1 MTWIRNPS
9 MYRKGALALDVVI
22 EKSVVKQSGAPFP
35 AINCLAFLVHLNKQF
50 RYNDG
55 DPISAD
61 DQSFIIDNVFN
72 YHPDKAAKMGAGI
85 GHIMV
90 NVFNCHPVL
99 LCCVDRWSD
108 TGFLVSQMP
117 GQLHSRKIPRPCR

>member
-22 EKSVVKQSGAPFP
+22 EKSVVKQSGDAWR
-35 AINCLAFLVHLNKQF
+35 IVTDSCLPF

-85 GHIMV
+85 GQIMV

-99 LCCVDRWSD
+99 LCGIDRWSE
-108 TGFLVSQMP
+108 TGFLVS
-117 GQLHSRKIPRPCR
+117 